1 MSRLDTFM
9 DSGSNYSFK
18 DKLLPPNKRVSA
30 FDLSYVNNF
39 TAKQGQLIP
48 CWFSYYY
55 PGDDISLTIDNLLRV
70 VNVPVVPLMSR
81 MRVFFHMFKID
92 YSQMWDIWDTFM
104 KKGYSGNFEAVIP
117 TLSAPLVL
125 MVKLI
130 LFWLVV
136 LLLIFLVLICLTT
149 HITLVMKI

>member
-104 KKGYSGNFEAVIP
+104 KKVILV
-117 TLSAPLVL
+117 TLKPSSPP
-125 MVKLI
+125 
-130 LFWLVV
+130 
-136 LLLIFLVLICLTT
+136 FLPPWC
-149 HITLVMKI
+149 